1 MTCENIDLIKRFS
14 MRNAMKGS
22 GINMLEWMEMAD
34 EMDKLKFK
42 YAELFADLFSL
53 MNDEKI
59 DLHDQTNAWV
69 LLFEEAREQNHKILT
84 IKNKGDVRE
93 LNGAYDLLRAV
104 LDKKLGI
111 TEEEK
116 AFRKKAVMLQ
126 MLDR

>member
-1 MTCENIDLIKRFS
+1 
-14 MRNAMKGS
+14 MRGS

-53 MNDEKI
+53 MNDERI

-69 LLFEEAREQNHKILT
+69 LLFDEAREQNHKILS

-93 LNGAYDLLRAV
+93 INGAYDLLRAV

-111 TEEEK
+111 TDEEK
-116 AFRKKAVMLQ
+116 AFREKAVMLQ